1 MDRLTKLENDRL
13 LIKYINHSGAAEWVD
28 WWASN
33 VETIQG
39 ALMRLLSFESTGLTP
54 EQVAEFQAENAR
66 LKLEMD
72 QAKNKVFGLFEK
84 SNKLCDEQSA
94 FIEELQGRLST
105 AEKVCSAAYMYIKH
119 INSPLCV
126 GWDLL
131 LDALRKWTDERR
143 PRGDG
148 G

>member
-54 EQVAEFQAENAR
+54 EQVAAMQAELASFRAGVESGQLVRFPEFPQDMNDLLEPLKVTSAINSEMR
-66 LKLEMD
+66 KLEFRKEHRPQD
-72 QAKNKVFGLFEK
+72 VSILDYTIIAALHKVLTDAAD
-84 SNKLCDEQSA
+84 S
-94 FIEELQGRLST
+94 LQ
-105 AEKVCSAAYMYIKH
+105 E
-119 INSPLCV
+119 
-126 GWDLL
+126 D
-131 LDALRKWTDERR
+131 
-143 PRGDG
+143 
-148 G
+148 